1 MKKSTYIYL
10 TIGVIAL
17 VVFLISNDVIAQT
30 KGEDEIIRISERVL
44 DVVLNFF
51 KAILTMIGD
60 FLKDLIPF
68 FGGDEPTKKI

>member
-10 TIGVIAL
+10 TIGAIAL
-17 VVFLISNDVIAQT
+17 VAFLISNDVIAQT

-51 KAILTMIGD
+51 KSILTMLGD

-68 FGGDEPTKKI
+68 FGSDTPSK